1 MSVLVVLDVDSTLI
15 QQEVIELLADYAGVM
30 PEVVQITERAMSG
43 EIDFK
48 QSLLQRVALLKG
60 LAVENLDEVL
70 GQIVLTPGVNELIEA
85 VHDAGGKIAA
95 VSGGFSQ
102 ILDPLAR
109 SLGLDYWKANS
120 LEEIDGLLTGRVNG
134 EIVDAQAKADSLK
147 AWCQS
152 MDIDLDQS
160 IAIGDGAND
169 ILMLQAAGYAIGF
182 RPKKIL
188 RDHADLIIE
197 ENSLLSVIELVK
209 LRSS

>member
-30 PEVVQITERAMSG
+30 PEVSEITERAMAG
-43 EIDFK
+43 AIDFE

-60 LAVENLDEVL
+60 LPIASLDEVVS
-70 GQIVLTPGVNELIEA
+70 QIALTPGSKELIAA
-85 VHDAGGKIAA
+85 VHELGGKVAA

-102 ILDPLAR
+102 ILDPLAK
-109 SLGLDYWKANS
+109 SLGLDYWKANL
-120 LEEIDGLLTGRVNG
+120 LEVRDGFLTGRVTG
-134 EIVDAQAKADSLK
+134 EIVDAEAKAHSLS

-152 MDIDLDQS
+152 MGLPLEQS

-169 ILMLQAAGYAIGF
+169 ILMLKASGYAIGF
-182 RPKKIL
+182 RPKNIL
-188 RDHADLIIE
+188 REHADLVIE
-197 ENSLLSVIELVK
+197 ENSLLSVVELVR